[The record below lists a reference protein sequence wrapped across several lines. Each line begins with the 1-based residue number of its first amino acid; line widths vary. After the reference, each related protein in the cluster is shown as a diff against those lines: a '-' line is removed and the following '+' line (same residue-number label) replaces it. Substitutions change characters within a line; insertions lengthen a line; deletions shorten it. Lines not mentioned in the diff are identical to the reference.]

1 MTPEE
6 EILQQI
12 PENWFDQL
20 DQQEVA
26 RTFAAQLTRL
36 MEGMAK
42 NLELEGIPTLEM
54 IADKTGG
61 TPEEVTEELHW
72 HAFRETR
79 VYLFQKIYAEI
90 LPKDPQGGILL
101 TEAVYERAT
110 GKKLTAT

>member
-6 EILQQI
+6 ELLEQI
-12 PENWFDQL
+12 PVNWFDQM

-54 IADKTGG
+54 IAEKTGG
-61 TPEEVTEELHW
+61 TLEEITDELHW

-79 VYLFQKIYAEI
+79 VYLFQKQYAEI
-90 LPKDPQGGILL
+90 LPKDPKGGILL

-110 GKKLTAT
+110 GKKLSTT